1 MCVSHRRHVTS
12 HLKRRGDS
20 QSRADTCAHT
30 RTPLS
35 AELIHKFT
43 ISVCVCVCCHV
54 ARGIA
59 LAKYNIR
66 QQVKSYLIEPKSP
79 ARPPRHI
86 ALFLPAG
93 TEQDKTA
100 QLNSHFTL
108 SQPAVDCWIP
118 LRHHRSMHTAAACTY
133 CSGNPTLQV

>member
-20 QSRADTCAHT
+20 QSRADTH
-30 RTPLS
+30 TPLL
-35 AELIHKFT
+35 AELKQVSGT
-43 ISVCVCVCCHV
+43 CVFV
-54 ARGIA
+54 AVRGIA
-59 LAKYNIR
+59 LAKYNLR

-86 ALFLPAG
+86 ALFLPAR
-93 TEQDKTA
+93 TEQDKAA
-100 QLNSHFTL
+100 QQNSHFAL

-118 LRHHRSMHTAAACTY
+118 LRHHRSMHTAAACIY
-133 CSGNPTLQV
+133 CSGNPTLQS